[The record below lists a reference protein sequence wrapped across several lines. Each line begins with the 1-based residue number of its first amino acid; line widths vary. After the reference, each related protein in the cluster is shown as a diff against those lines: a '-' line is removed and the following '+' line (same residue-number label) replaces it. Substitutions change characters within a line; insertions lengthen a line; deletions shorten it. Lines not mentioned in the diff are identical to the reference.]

1 MNIYTCNQEH
11 SITNQSGIL
20 NIMGNSNRIGID
32 RFKGII
38 NILGQHNIVEINMSE
53 VHINAGNR
61 DNKIL
66 IRNSQVG
73 IDIKNY
79 DDGGNTY
86 RSDSQKMWENK
97 ENVDTGNFIN

>member
-1 MNIYTCNQEH
+1 
-11 SITNQSGIL
+11 
-20 NIMGNSNRIGID
+20 MGNSNRIGID

-66 IRNSQVG
+66 IRNSQAG

-79 DDGGNTY
+79 DDGGNT
-86 RSDSQKMWENK
+86 
-97 ENVDTGNFIN
+97 